1 MPELPEVESVRRSL
15 LANQGAKIKAIKL
28 NRDDIVRRY
37 DFAINRLQGKNIKE
51 FSRRGK
57 YLILILGPGYN
68 LIIHLGMSGRFY
80 QLNENSGITAKHVH
94 AVIYLDNGKKLIYED
109 PRRFGG
115 LYLVKNRKQ
124 FFTRMGVE
132 PLTKEFTPANF
143 YKMIANRKIAIK
155 SLLLS
160 QNQVCGIGN
169 IYADESLYMAGIRP
183 DRPAGSLTA
192 GEAEKLCQAI
202 KQVLQQSIDSQG
214 TTFRDYRN
222 GLNQEGSYQSN
233 LQVYGKN
240 KEQCPN
246 CGEVICKQTIGGRG
260 SHFCEKCQK

>member
-15 LANQGAKIKAIKL
+15 IANQGAKIKAIEL
-28 NRDDIVRRY
+28 NREDIVRRH
-37 DFAINRLQGKNIKE
+37 DFAIDRLQDKNIRE

-57 YLILILGPGYN
+57 YLILNLGPGYN

-80 QLNENSGITAKHVH
+80 QLNEDSDITAKHVH
-94 AVIYLDNGKKLIYED
+94 AVIWLDNGKKLVYED

-115 LYLVKNRKQ
+115 LYLIKNRKQ
-124 FFTRMGVE
+124 FFNRMGVE
-132 PLTKEFTPANF
+132 PLTKEFTPA
-143 YKMIANRKIAIK
+143 YLHKITRNRKIAIK
-155 SLLLS
+155 SFLLS

-169 IYADESLYMAGIRP
+169 IYADESLHLAGIRP

-192 GEAEKLCQAI
+192 GEAERLCQAI
-202 KQVLQQSIDSQG
+202 KKVLQQSIDSQG

-222 GLNQEGSYQSN
+222 GLNQEGGNQSN
-233 LQVYGKN
+233 LQVYGKD

-260 SHFCEKCQK
+260 THFCEKCQK